1 VHIVVVLFCRSL
13 SCMMFM
19 CSVCLCCLSG
29 VINNNNNNNNNNNM
43 CSYTKIRQLGNYSR
57 ITVLNVQAAV
67 GSAHGV

>member
-1 VHIVVVLFCRSL
+1 
-13 SCMMFM
+13 
-19 CSVCLCCLSG
+19 
-29 VINNNNNNNNNNNM
+29 M